1 MHDVIGLLQIST
13 TPLRFTTQ
21 YKRQRGIADKQT
33 SMGLSPLP
41 QPPAHFFFDFLLC
54 LGVRVCVCGGGG
66 GSCTL
71 SSHTV
76 AMLRNSRLTPS
87 APVAVT
93 TFLMLW
99 CNIKAPTSVISNSL
113 SWWLIICFKMWTL
126 LGRAWKIVYR
136 LIILLLSTEIFSKR
150 RKIYS
155 LWRETRV
162 PKWMAKKQVN
172 DVKTA
177 E

>member
-66 GSCTL
+66 GELHLVQSYRGY
-71 SSHTV
+71 V
-76 AMLRNSRLTPS
+76 AQQPPDTQRSGRSDHIPDAVMQHQS
-87 APVAVT
+87 A
-93 TFLMLW
+93 
-99 CNIKAPTSVISNSL
+99 
-113 SWWLIICFKMWTL
+113 
-126 LGRAWKIVYR
+126 
-136 LIILLLSTEIFSKR
+136 
-150 RKIYS
+150 
-155 LWRETRV
+155 
-162 PKWMAKKQVN
+162 
-172 DVKTA
+172 DVSDLQ
-177 E
+177 

>member
-1 MHDVIGLLQIST
+1 MSSACCKCRQLLWGSQRSIKGSEVSRISRHLHGSQPSAP
-13 TPLRFTTQ
+13 TPR
-21 YKRQRGIADKQT
+21 A
-33 SMGLSPLP
+33 
-41 QPPAHFFFDFLLC
+41 FFCAIFFLC

-71 SSHTV
+71 SSPTV
-76 AMLRNSRLTPS
+76 AMLRNSRLTPT

-93 TFLMLW
+93 TVLMLW

-113 SWWLIICFKMWTL
+113 SWWLIIGFKMWTL

-162 PKWMAKKQVN
+162 PNWMAKKQVN